1 MNSSIR
7 VSDVFQPSWKYTKSQ
22 IWILAGLYI
31 GYIIISFTLGIFVSA
46 ANGSVGGG
54 LLSALVSMV
63 LEAMFYLGYFQ
74 NMFQT
79 MDGEEPQF
87 SAYLQSPQKIV
98 NVIVATLVYGI
109 VVLLGTVLL
118 IIPGIY
124 VAIRL
129 QFFLMFILDE
139 NAGAIDAMRKS
150 WRLTQGRFGFLFL
163 LGLTQILIT
172 IIGLCLLGI
181 GYFVAIPLIMMMEC
195 YTYRL
200 LNSPLLKFPTLK

>member
-46 ANGSVGGG
+46 ANGSVGGS

-63 LEAMFYLGYFQ
+63 LAAMFYLGYFQ

-87 SAYLQSPQKIV
+87 SAYL
-98 NVIVATLVYGI
+98 
-109 VVLLGTVLL
+109 
-118 IIPGIY
+118 
-124 VAIRL
+124 
-129 QFFLMFILDE
+129 
-139 NAGAIDAMRKS
+139 
-150 WRLTQGRFGFLFL
+150 
-163 LGLTQILIT
+163 
-172 IIGLCLLGI
+172 
-181 GYFVAIPLIMMMEC
+181 
-195 YTYRL
+195 
-200 LNSPLLKFPTLK
+200 

>member
-63 LEAMFYLGYFQ
+63 LAAMFYLGYFQ

-139 NAGAIDAMRKS
+139 RQVRFLVPFGAYSNFDYDYRTLS
-150 WRLTQGRFGFLFL
+150 FGN
-163 LGLTQILIT
+163 
-172 IIGLCLLGI
+172 
-181 GYFVAIPLIMMMEC
+181 
-195 YTYRL
+195 RL
-200 LNSPLLKFPTLK
+200 LCGNPFNHDDGMLYLPFAKQSIKGVN

>member
-46 ANGSVGGG
+46 ANGSVGSG

-63 LEAMFYLGYFQ
+63 LAAMFYLGYFQ

-87 SAYLQSPQKIV
+87 SAYLQSPQKII
-98 NVIVATLVYGI
+98 NVIIATLVYGI

-163 LGLTQILIT
+163 LGLTQILIA
-172 IIGLCLLGI
+172 IIGLCFLGI

-200 LNSPLLKFPTLK
+200 LNSPLKVSTDE